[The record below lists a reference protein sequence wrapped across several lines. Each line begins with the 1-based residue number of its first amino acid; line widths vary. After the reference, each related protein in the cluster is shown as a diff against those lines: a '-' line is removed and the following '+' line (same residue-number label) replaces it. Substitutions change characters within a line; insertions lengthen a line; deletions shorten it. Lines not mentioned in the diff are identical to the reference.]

1 MCLPR
6 LLWLGADGTLRMRPV
21 PELNMLRGEEQTW
34 TDLTLA
40 AGETKR
46 LEKVCGDSCE
56 LEINITAATAKRVG
70 LKVRSSPA
78 GEEETRLYYDAE
90 KKELVFDSTK
100 SGTDGR
106 MVVETAPFVLA
117 QDEALELRV
126 FIDKSVIEVFAND
139 RQAICR
145 RVYPARKD
153 SLGVVLF
160 TEDGPAKFNSVKAW
174 EMMPSNPY

>member
-1 MCLPR
+1 M
-6 LLWLGADGTLRMRPV
+6 
-21 PELNMLRGEEQTW
+21 
-34 TDLTLA
+34 
-40 AGETKR
+40 
-46 LEKVCGDSCE
+46 
-56 LEINITAATAKRVG
+56 
-70 LKVRSSPA
+70 KVRSSPA
-78 GEEETRLYYDAE
+78 GEEETLLYYDTE

-100 SGTDGR
+100 SGKDGR
-106 MVVETAPFVLA
+106 MVVEAAPLVLA
-117 QDEALELRV
+117 QNEPLQLRV

-160 TEDGPAKFNSVKAW
+160 AEGGSAKISNVKAW